1 MNTLTEIEKLAAATT
16 SDPRWQSIVA
26 RDKDADGKFFYSV
39 GTTGVYCR
47 PSCAARLPRPENV
60 RFHESTA
67 DAEKTGFRACKGC
80 KPTGLS
86 LTAANNAKIEKVCR
100 LVERL
105 EEIPSLERLAQYAG
119 ISVFHFHRTFKAVT
133 GLTPSGYGAAHR
145 KKRVRATLGKKQSV
159 TDAIYDAGALLFL
172 MLLVLSNDASLLL
185 SELDAGNPRNSGFM

>member
-1 MNTLTEIEKLAAATT
+1 METLTKIEKLAAATT

-60 RFHESTA
+60 RFHGSTA
-67 DAEKTGFRACKGC
+67 EAEQAGFRACKRC

-86 LTAANNAKIEKVCR
+86 LTAANTAKIEKVCR
-100 LVERL
+100 LIERS

-119 ISVFHFHRTFKAVT
+119 ISVFHFHRTF
-133 GLTPSGYGAAHR
+133 R
-145 KKRVRATLGKKQSV
+145 Q
-159 TDAIYDAGALLFL
+159 
-172 MLLVLSNDASLLL
+172 
-185 SELDAGNPRNSGFM
+185 